1 MLHEQQAE
9 EQPALAF
16 GLLRSTQNLKDS
28 STSVSPK
35 APRFLT
41 KRALTLFQFMSLW
54 LWVLFIARSWQQIE
68 RHLALLTCSL
78 LPKACGVMD

>member
-16 GLLRSTQNLKDS
+16 GLRRSTQNLKDS

-35 APRFLT
+35 ALRFLT

-68 RHLALLTCSL
+68 RRLALLTCSL